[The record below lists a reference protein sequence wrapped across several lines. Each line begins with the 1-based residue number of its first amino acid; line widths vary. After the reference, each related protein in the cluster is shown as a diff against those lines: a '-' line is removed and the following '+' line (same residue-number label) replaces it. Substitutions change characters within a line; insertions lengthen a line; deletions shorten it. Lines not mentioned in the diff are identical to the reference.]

1 MSEKLWGGRFAK
13 TTDEM
18 INEFQASIAFDR
30 RMYREDIA
38 GSLAHAAM
46 LAHVG
51 LISEEDRAAIE
62 KGLREILAQIDVGT
76 FAFSTALEDIHMNIE
91 KRLTDAIG
99 DAGSRLH
106 TARSRNDQVALDTH
120 MFVRRSVVEILEHIR
135 ELQEALTESAE
146 RHRIVIMPGYTH
158 LQRAQPILFA
168 HHLMAYFWMLA
179 RDFERFRGVY
189 ARTDIMPLGAGALAG
204 TTLPIDRAFVAKK
217 LNFER
222 IYPNSMDAVS
232 DRDYILEFLS
242 AASILMVHL
251 SRLSEEIILWCSREF
266 SFVELDDAHCTG
278 SSMMPQK
285 KNPDVSEL
293 VRGKTGRVVG
303 HLMAMLTA
311 VKGLPLAYNKDLQE
325 DKEGL
330 FDAIDTVKFSLSVYA
345 RLIRG
350 MKIREDVMRRAVEE
364 DFSNATD
371 LADYLVRK
379 GLPFRQAHAVS
390 GRAVARCI
398 ERGIWLSDMAL
409 EDYQALSPLFAEDL
423 YDTIRPEACVAGRNS
438 YGGTSYEQVDHQL
451 KAARELITAEKN
463 GCAMLAEKQDL
474 LSFIEKF

>member
-1 MSEKLWGGRFAK
+1 MSEKLWGGRFSK

-18 INEFQASIAFDR
+18 INEFQASIGFDR

-46 LAHVG
+46 LAKVG
-51 LISEEDRAAIE
+51 ILSEEDRAAIE
-62 KGLREILAQIDVGT
+62 KGLKDILAQIEHGD
-76 FAFSTALEDIHMNIE
+76 FDFSVALEDIHMNIE

-120 MFVRRSVVEILEHIR
+120 LFVRHAVVDVMAHIR
-135 ELQEALTESAE
+135 ALQQALVESAAQ
-146 RHRIVIMPGYTH
+146 HRDVIMPGYTH
-158 LQRAQPILFA
+158 LQRAQPILFS
-168 HHLMAYFWMLA
+168 HHLMAYFGMLA
-179 RDFERFRGVY
+179 RDFERFQGVY

-204 TTLPIDRAFVAKK
+204 TTLPIDRQFVAQR
-217 LNFER
+217 LHFER
-222 IYPNSMDAVS
+222 IYTNSLDAVS

-303 HLMAMLTA
+303 HLMAMLMA

-330 FDAIDTVKFSLSVYA
+330 FDAIDTVKFSLAVYA
-345 RLIRG
+345 QLIRG
-350 MKIREDVMRRAVEE
+350 MKLREDVMRHAVEA
-364 DFSNATD
+364 DYSNATD

-379 GLPFRQAHAVS
+379 GLPFRKAHAVA
-390 GRAVARCI
+390 GQAVAQCI
-398 ERGIWLSDMAL
+398 ARGIYLAEL
-409 EDYQALSPLFAEDL
+409 PIADYQQLSPLFAEDI
-423 YDTIRPEACVAGRNS
+423 YDAISPETCVSCRNS
-438 YGGTSYEQVDHQL
+438 YGGTSYEQAEMQL
-451 KAARELITAEKN
+451 EAAKN
-463 GCAMLAEKQDL
+463 LMTEEERMISVLTEKQNI
-474 LSFIEKF
+474 LS

>member
-1 MSEKLWGGRFAK
+1 MSEKLWGGRFSK

-18 INEFQASIAFDR
+18 INEFQASIGFDR

-46 LAHVG
+46 LAKVG
-51 LISEEDRAAIE
+51 ILSEEDRAPIE
-62 KGLREILAQIDVGT
+62 KGLKDILAQIEHGD
-76 FAFSTALEDIHMNIE
+76 FDFSVALEDIHMNIE

-120 MFVRRSVVEILEHIR
+120 LFVRHAVVDVMAHIR
-135 ELQEALTESAE
+135 ALQQALTESAAQ
-146 RHRIVIMPGYTH
+146 HRDVIMPGYTH
-158 LQRAQPILFA
+158 LQRAQPILFS
-168 HHLMAYFWMLA
+168 HHLMAYFGMLA
-179 RDFERFRGVY
+179 RDFERFQGVY

-204 TTLPIDRAFVAKK
+204 TTLPINRQFVAQR
-217 LNFER
+217 LHFER
-222 IYPNSMDAVS
+222 IYTNSLDAVS

-303 HLMAMLTA
+303 HLMAMLMA

-330 FDAIDTVKFSLSVYA
+330 FDTIDTVKFSLAVYA
-345 RLIRG
+345 QLIRG
-350 MKIREDVMRRAVEE
+350 MKLREDVMRHAVEA
-364 DFSNATD
+364 DYSNATD

-379 GLPFRQAHAVS
+379 GLPFRKAHAVA
-390 GRAVARCI
+390 GQAVAQCI
-398 ERGIWLSDMAL
+398 ARGIYLADLPIA
-409 EDYQALSPLFAEDL
+409 DYQQLSPLFAEDI
-423 YDTIRPEACVAGRNS
+423 YDAISPETCVSCRNS
-438 YGGTSYEQVDHQL
+438 YGGTSYEQAEMQL
-451 KAARELITAEKN
+451 EAAKN
-463 GCAMLAEKQDL
+463 LMTEEARMISVLTEKQNIL
-474 LSFIEKF
+474 L

>member
-1 MSEKLWGGRFAK
+1 MSEKLWGGRFSK

-18 INEFQASIAFDR
+18 INEFQASIGFDR

-46 LAHVG
+46 LAKVG
-51 LISEEDRAAIE
+51 ILSEKDHAAIE
-62 KGLREILAQIDVGT
+62 KGLKDILAQIEHED
-76 FAFSTALEDIHMNIE
+76 FDFSVALEDIHMNIE

-120 MFVRRSVVEILEHIR
+120 LFVRHAVVDVMAHIR
-135 ELQEALTESAE
+135 ALQQALTESAAQ
-146 RHRIVIMPGYTH
+146 HRDVIMPGYTH
-158 LQRAQPILFA
+158 LQRAQPILFS
-168 HHLMAYFWMLA
+168 HHLMAYFGMLA
-179 RDFERFRGVY
+179 RDFERFQGVY

-204 TTLPIDRAFVAKK
+204 TTLPIDRQFVAQR
-217 LNFER
+217 LHFER
-222 IYPNSMDAVS
+222 IYTNSLDAVS

-293 VRGKTGRVVG
+293 VRGKAGRVVG
-303 HLMAMLTA
+303 HLMAMLMA

-330 FDAIDTVKFSLSVYA
+330 FDAIDTVKFSLAVYA
-345 RLIRG
+345 QLIRG
-350 MKIREDVMRRAVEE
+350 MKLREDVMRHAVEA
-364 DFSNATD
+364 DYSNATD

-379 GLPFRQAHAVS
+379 GLPFRKAHAVA
-390 GRAVARCI
+390 GQAVAQCI
-398 ERGIWLSDMAL
+398 SRGIYLADLPIA
-409 EDYQALSPLFAEDL
+409 DYQQLSPLFAEDI
-423 YDTIRPEACVAGRNS
+423 YDAIRPETCVACRNS
-438 YGGTSYEQVDHQL
+438 YGGTSYEQAEMQL
-451 KAARELITAEKN
+451 EAAKNLMMEEKHIISV
-463 GCAMLAEKQDL
+463 LTEKQNI
-474 LSFIEKF
+474 LS